1 MFNPSPYLIIVATNQ
16 PVIARGECTFEELD
30 NIHKKMETDLGREGA
45 FLNDVFFCPHH
56 PHKGYK
62 GEISELKIDCDCRKP
77 KIGMLQRAAVKYN
90 IDLTQCWYVGDTT
103 IDIQTGLN
111 AGMRTILVKTG
122 EPGQDG
128 KYDAIPTAVKENL
141 LEAADYIL
149 KSK

>member
-1 MFNPSPYLIIVATNQ
+1 
-16 PVIARGECTFEELD
+16 
-30 NIHKKMETDLGREGA
+30 METDLGKEGA

-90 IDLTQCWYVGDTT
+90 IDLTQSWYVGDTT
-103 IDIQTGLN
+103 MDIQTGIN
-111 AGMRTILVKTG
+111 AGMRTVLVKTG
-122 EPGQDG
+122 EAGQDG